1 MNNSAAISV
10 FTTPG
15 HNTAIGF
22 EDQKGKKKMKKETF
36 ECAFVCVVKMQ
47 QNLVKW
53 FDAISFTF
61 RNAIFLLLR
70 SGFMIFGH
78 KFGL

>member
-22 EDQKGKKKMKKETF
+22 EDQKGKKKMKKEAF

-47 QNLVKW
+47 QNLVK
-53 FDAISFTF
+53 
-61 RNAIFLLLR
+61 
-70 SGFMIFGH
+70 
-78 KFGL
+78 